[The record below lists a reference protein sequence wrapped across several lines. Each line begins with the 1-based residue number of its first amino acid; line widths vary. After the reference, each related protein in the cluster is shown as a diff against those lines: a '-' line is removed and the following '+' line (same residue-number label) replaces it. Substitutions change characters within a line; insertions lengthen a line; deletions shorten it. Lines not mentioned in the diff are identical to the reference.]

1 MVQYIVNDD
10 LDNEYSLEELRD
22 YVASVCGKQVYS
34 LDECIEEL
42 NKKDIKVYTID

>member
-1 MVQYIVNDD
+1 MRYVLSND

-42 NKKDIKVYTID
+42 NKKDIKVYTIE